1 MSNHAAAAAP
11 LTLEAVEKKTGVRW
25 KIFLAILFLMAVNY
39 IDRASLSVA
48 MPLIAKEFDLSP
60 SAQGLLLSSFFWT
73 YALMQ
78 IPGGMLADRFKP
90 RAVIAA
96 STILWGFFQAFAA
109 GAGSF
114 VSLLL
119 TRLGLGASE
128 APLYPAG
135 AKLNAMWMT
144 SNERGRGATLLD
156 GGAPLG
162 AALGSI
168 VIAWLIVELGSWR
181 LSFIVAGVGTIAAGI
196 WCWYY
201 IRNTP
206 REHHGVNE
214 AEAEYIETA
223 HRADDANSEPSKGSH
238 ALNFFRH
245 RSIWAMCLGWMG
257 FGVMFTGFIAW
268 LPSYLQAS
276 YGFNIKTM
284 GGASFLIYMAGF
296 VGELVAGW
304 IADRW
309 KALGGQAN
317 TVFRTMFG
325 IAALIATLSIFAV
338 AYVADPV
345 VAVILLC
352 TALFFLRWFGLF
364 WSLPAILGGRERAGF
379 VGGTMNL
386 SGQIS
391 GISVPII
398 IGVIVQASGGSYF
411 GALMFMAGAGVAMF
425 VAAMLIDYTKKIPV

>member
-1 MSNHAAAAAP
+1 MSNNVDSM
-11 LTLEAVEKKTGVRW
+11 TLQAVEKKETGVRW

-48 MPLIAKEFDLSP
+48 MPLIAKEFELTP
-60 SAQGLLLSSFFWT
+60 TAQGLLLSSFFWT

-90 RAVIAA
+90 RLVIAA
-96 STILWGFFQAFAA
+96 STVLWGFFQGIAAASTSFAT
-109 GAGSF
+109 
-114 VSLLL
+114 LLL

-144 SNERGRGATLLD
+144 PNERGRGATLLD

-168 VIAWLIVELGSWR
+168 LIAWLIVSLGSWR
-181 LSFIVAGVGTIAAGI
+181 LAFVIAGIGTIAAGI

-206 REHHGVNE
+206 REHPGVNA
-214 AEAEYIETA
+214 AEAEYIEASHRHEDA
-223 HRADDANSEPSKGSH
+223 HSPPSRGGH
-238 ALNFFRH
+238 VLNFFRY
-245 RSIWAMCLGWMG
+245 RSIWGMCLGWMG

-268 LPSYLQAS
+268 LPSYLLAS

-284 GGASFLIYMAGF
+284 GGASFLIYMSGF
-296 VGELVAGW
+296 VGEIVAGW
-304 IADRW
+304 IADKW
-309 KALGGQAN
+309 KDRGGSPNQ
-317 TVFRTMFG
+317 VFRTMFG
-325 IAALIATLSIFAV
+325 IAAVIATLSIFAV
-338 AYVADPV
+338 AYVSDPV

-352 TALFFLRWFGLF
+352 TSLFFLRWFGLF

-386 SGQIS
+386 SGQIA

-398 IGVIVQASGGSYF
+398 IGMMVQASGGSYF
-411 GALMFMAGAGVAMF
+411 GALMFMAGAGVVMF
-425 VAAMLIDYTKKIPV
+425 IAAMTIDYSKKIPV

>member
-1 MSNHAAAAAP
+1 MP
-11 LTLEAVEKKTGVRW
+11 LQAVEEKTRVRW
-25 KIFLAILFLMAVNY
+25 NIFLAILFLMAVNY

-48 MPLIAKEFDLSP
+48 MPIIAKEFELTP
-60 SAQGLLLSSFFWT
+60 TMQGLLLSSFFWT

-78 IPGGMLADRFKP
+78 IPSGMMADRFKP

-96 STILWGFFQAFAA
+96 STILWGFFQAIAA
-109 GAGSF
+109 GSTSF
-114 VSLLL
+114 ITLLM

-168 VIAWLIVELGSWR
+168 LIAWLIASLGSWR
-181 LSFIVAGVGTIAAGI
+181 LAFVIAGVGTIAIGI

-206 REHHGVNE
+206 QEHPDVND
-214 AEAEYIETA
+214 AEADYIEA
-223 HRADDANSEPSKGSH
+223 SHRAEDAKSAPSLGGH
-238 ALNFFRH
+238 VLNFFRY
-245 RSIWAMCLGWMG
+245 RSIWGMCLGWMG

-268 LPSYLQAS
+268 LPSYLQAT

-284 GGASFLIYMAGF
+284 GGASFLIYMCGF

-304 IADRW
+304 ISDKWKDR
-309 KALGGQAN
+309 GGAPN
-317 TVFRTMFG
+317 VVFRTMFG
-325 IAALIATLSIFAV
+325 IAAVIATLSIFAV
-338 AYVADPV
+338 AYVSDPI

-364 WSLPAILGGRERAGF
+364 WSLPAILGGRDRAGF

-386 SGQIS
+386 SGQIA

-398 IGVIVQASGGSYF
+398 IGVIVQSSGGSYF

-425 VAAMLIDYTKKIPV
+425 IAAMAIDYTKKLPV